1 MTYKCFILLMIAI
14 GMCLVLSACAG
25 AIQSKRYSPPSGH
38 GPLVLMISG
47 KSGPT
52 LYGEWAE
59 RLADS
64 GYSVLLYDGNDFPI
78 NKVDTCQAMI
88 RDIVK
93 NNLPALNNSR
103 QKVAVVA
110 SSLGGAVA
118 LNCVAGMQEEIAG
131 IVAFYPAT
139 RFIDDHDACIDR
151 LRVPLLVLQGEED
164 FFFDCCKAETARNLQ
179 RAARKKGKDFEL
191 VVYPYAGHGFN
202 LGPMKN
208 KELDKDAWNRTLEAL
223 KRYLP

>member
-1 MTYKCFILLMIAI
+1 MTFKRFTLMMIILM
-14 GMCLVLSACAG
+14 MCLFVSSCAG
-25 AIQSKRYSPPSGH
+25 TIQSKRYSPSSGH
-38 GPLVLMISG
+38 GPVVLMISG

-59 RLADS
+59 RLASS
-64 GYSVLLYDGNDFPI
+64 GYTVFLYDGNDFPI
-78 NKVDTCQAMI
+78 NRVDVCQTMI
-88 RDIVK
+88 RNIVK
-93 NNLPALNNSR
+93 ENVPASNDLR

-164 FFFDCCKAETARNLQ
+164 FFFNCCKAETVRSMQ
-179 RAARKKGKDFEL
+179 QAALKKGKEFEL
-191 VVYPYAGHGFN
+191 VVYPGVGHGFN

-208 KELDKDAWNRTLEAL
+208 MEMDKDSWNRTLQAL
-223 KRYLP
+223 KKYLP